1 VLRRCLISF
10 SAAAALGAPLQARAQ
25 TPTLT
30 SQPSGSAAD
39 DDAEEGG
46 PSGGWRA
53 ATGLRV
59 EQWIAPTDDHLRFN
73 VRITLPEV
81 AFGEHL
87 GFAAFAWERLDVA
100 EGKKSNRGENGTV
113 YQLLGARYR
122 RDHQHYGFFV
132 GAHALT
138 WSGRGRPVT
147 PWLGVRLGPTDGPSI
162 TGEARLL
169 GLGPQGGEMSSP
181 LDDTDISVAIEGPRL
196 GPVQIAARGR
206 ARDVRHPD
214 RHQREQLASVGVEFN
229 WGPKRLFLGVGL
241 QQQMRRAAAQG
252 DQDVMPPTAARM
264 ATPAIDPYEST
275 AVMVHLDAES
285 PLPRSILPD

>member
-10 SAAAALGAPLQARAQ
+10 LAAAALGAPLQAGAQ
-25 TPTLT
+25 TPTLV
-30 SQPSGSAAD
+30 SQPERSDIAEG
-39 DDAEEGG
+39 EEGA
-46 PSGGWRA
+46 PSGRWRA

-73 VRITLPEV
+73 VRVTLPQV

-87 GFAAFAWERLDVA
+87 AFSAFAWERLDVA

-122 RDHQHYGFFV
+122 SEHRYHGFFV

-138 WSGRGRPVT
+138 WSGHGRPVT
-147 PWLGVRLGPTDGPSI
+147 PWLGVRLGAVDGPSI
-162 TGEARLL
+162 TAEARML

-181 LDDTDISVAIEGPRL
+181 LDDTDMSVAIEGPRL

-214 RHQREQLASVGVEFN
+214 RHQREQMASLGVEFN
-229 WGPKRLFLGVGL
+229 FGPKRLFLGVGV
-241 QQQMRRAAAQG
+241 QHQMRRANADAL
-252 DQDVMPPTAARM
+252 DVMPPTAARM
-264 ATPAIDPYEST
+264 ATSAIDSFERT